1 MLQSKKGIEM
11 SIKNFIQGFTSTT
24 KTYIEKFE
32 QYKELS
38 GKEKKARVD
47 SLVTTYCVNA
57 IDNLGLNFVL
67 KFAFKKLIVP
77 NIPNITQ
84 AIFDLIESKVQ
95 GITK

>member
-1 MLQSKKGIEM
+1 M
-11 SIKNFIQGFTSTT
+11 SLKDFIQGFTTTT

-32 QYKELS
+32 KYKDLTGEQ
-38 GKEKKARVD
+38 KKARVD
-47 SLVTTYCVNA
+47 DILTNYCLTA

-67 KFAFKKLIVP
+67 KFAFKKLIIK

-84 AIFDLIESKVQ
+84 AIFDLIASKVE